1 MNRVTLLASGVAEA
15 EPLRDALAL
24 RGLPADVVTPETL
37 RLDFGVRRR
46 HDLVVNCVADH
57 PDPAVRLLVGDALA
71 WLGDIGASVVNGLD
85 AFVVGSSPARQV
97 ALFAHLGL
105 DQPPARIVAHAG
117 LAQAAL
123 TELGLDAGD
132 VEIIDGPPAVVRGRA
147 EGERIRLAFVGGR
160 LIGEAHGLPDAVVA
174 AAAEVLGTASIEF
187 GGVTLGRDGDA
198 LWWLGADSRL
208 DHAPAVVGALA
219 EHLRFRAGLPA

>member
-1 MNRVTLLASGVAEA
+1 MNRVTLLASGVAQA

-117 LAQAAL
+117 LAPAAL
-123 TELGLDAGD
+123 AELGLDARAA
-132 VEIIDGPPAVVRGRA
+132 EILAGPPAVVRARPH
-147 EGERIRLAFVGGR
+147 GERVRRAFVGGR
-160 LIGEAHGLPDAVVA
+160 LVGEAHALLDAVAA

-187 GGVTLGRDGDA
+187 GGVTISRDGDA
-198 LWWLGADSRL
+198 LSWLGADSRL
-208 DHAPAVVGALA
+208 DPAAAALGALA
-219 EHLRFRAGLPA
+219 EHLRFRAGPA